1 MSFEK
6 DIGFIFDIDGVVVD
20 SPHEEA
26 WRQTAK
32 KWGVVR
38 FTSEDYLRTAAGRP
52 RAEGA
57 KQIFEQFGL
66 YERLSLEK
74 ALERKA
80 ALERFCAEK
89 QQLIEEY
96 IKRGKFEV
104 YESTIRLMLEAKA
117 DGVRLAAAS
126 SSKNAQAM
134 LKRIDLYSLAES
146 RGWSYSFV
154 KEEDRLVDLFDV
166 DVCGRTFKYGKPH
179 PEIFLTAAS
188 ELGIAPKSCVAF
200 EDAISGVQAAK
211 YGGMFCV
218 GIVRIGKPE
227 DLRDAGADVVVGDLE
242 EVSYRAL
249 KEEVIEAVLNEA

>member
-32 KWGVVR
+32 NWGIEP

-57 KQIFEQFGL
+57 AEIFKYFGL
-66 YERLSLEK
+66 YERLALET
-74 ALERKA
+74 ASERKA
-80 ALERFCAEK
+80 ALERFCVEK
-89 QQLIEEY
+89 QQLIEQY
-96 IKRGKFEV
+96 IRRGKFEV

-126 SSKNAQAM
+126 SSKNARAM
-134 LKRIDLYSLAES
+134 LERIELYGLVES
-146 RGWSYSFV
+146 RGWSYASV
-154 KEEDRLVDLFDV
+154 KEGDRLYDLFDV
-166 DVCGRTFKYGKPH
+166 DVCGRTFKHGKPH

-188 ELGIAPKSCVAF
+188 EWGIAPEFCVVF
-200 EDAISGVQAAK
+200 EDAISGVQGAK
-211 YGGMFCV
+211 HGGMFCV
-218 GIVRIGKPE
+218 GIVRIGTPE
-227 DLRDAGADVVVGDLE
+227 DLRDAGADVVVGDLD

-249 KEEVIEAVLNEA
+249 KEKVLAAVSNKV

>member
-1 MSFEK
+1 VSFEK
-6 DIGFIFDIDGVVVD
+6 EIAFIFDIDGVVVD

-32 KWGVVR
+32 KWGIKR

-57 KQIFEQFGL
+57 EQIFRQFGL
-66 YERLSLEK
+66 YERLGLEQ

-80 ALERFCAEK
+80 ALEQFCAEK
-89 QQLIEEY
+89 QRLIEAY
-96 IKRGKFEV
+96 IRRREFEV

-126 SSKNAQAM
+126 SSKNARAM
-134 LKRIDLYSLAES
+134 LERIELYSLVAS

-154 KEEDRLVDLFDV
+154 KEGDRLVDLFDV
-166 DVCGRTFKYGKPH
+166 DVCGWTFKHGKPH

-188 ELGIAPKSCVAF
+188 ELGIEPGSCVVF
-200 EDAISGVQAAK
+200 EDAISGVRAAK
-211 YGGMFCV
+211 HGGMCCV
-218 GIVRIGKPE
+218 GIVRIGTPE
-227 DLRDAGADVVVGDLE
+227 DLRNAGADVVVGDLD

-249 KEEVIEAVLNEA
+249 KEEVIRAVLDEA